1 MFHYEER
8 RMDGIDGG
16 TEMKFLMSNVH
27 ICSTVDCM
35 LASSLHRLWYS
46 CCDLLVQ
53 GRPQLIASV

>member
-27 ICSTVDCM
+27 VCSTVNYT
-35 LASSLHRLWYS
+35 LALSLHRLW
-46 CCDLLVQ
+46 
-53 GRPQLIASV
+53 